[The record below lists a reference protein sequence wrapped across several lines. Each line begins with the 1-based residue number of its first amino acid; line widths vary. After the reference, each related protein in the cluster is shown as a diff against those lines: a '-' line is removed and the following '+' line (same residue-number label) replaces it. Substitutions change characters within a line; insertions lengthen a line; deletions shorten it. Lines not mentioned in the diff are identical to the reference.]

1 MKKNIIKRL
10 NWVVAIALLLQA
22 QACNDFLD
30 IKSDPTLLS
39 PNSLGNLQGLLDDA
53 VSMNFATNS
62 FAEASADDYFLT
74 SDNFNSLDQ
83 DSRNIYTWSNYL
95 YTFDNDW
102 AKSYNTV
109 YNSNVVLDQLQKI
122 DRSPENQTIWD
133 NIKGSALF
141 FRANSYLYSL
151 WTYCKAYNE
160 KTASSDLG
168 IVIRENS
175 DPTVES
181 FRSSLSEG
189 YQAVINDLRLAVR
202 LLPSQPEHVMRP
214 SKKSAYGVLAR
225 AYLSMRKYE
234 EAFSYADSVL
244 MLHPEVID
252 YNNEQHVASED
263 DFPFQRFNKET
274 VFYSEQLPYATTLSY
289 ALIDSTLYSSYDD
302 DDMRKKAFFKQDT
315 DNYVNFKGSY
325 SSNTNLFSGLTSA
338 EMYLVRAECAARLG
352 NTDDAIR
359 DLEYLLKR
367 RYRSQNFTVNTN
379 WSTNELL
386 TLILSER
393 RKELV
398 MRGLRWMDVKR
409 LNVEGFGIVLRRKID
424 RELKVLQPNDPMY
437 ALPIPNDIVLISG
450 IQQNPY

>member
-1 MKKNIIKRL
+1 MKKNTIKRL
-10 NWVVAIALLLQA
+10 VWVVGIALLLQA
-22 QACNDFLD
+22 QACSDFLD

-39 PNSLGNLQGLLDDA
+39 PNSLENLQGLLDDA

-95 YTFDNDW
+95 YSFDNDW
-102 AKSYNTV
+102 AKSYNVV
-109 YNSNVVLDQLQKI
+109 YNSNVVLDHLQKI
-122 DRSPENQTIWD
+122 ERSTENQSIWD

-141 FRANSYLYSL
+141 FRANSYLYTL
-151 WTYCKAYNE
+151 WTYCKAYDE
-160 KTASSDLG
+160 KTATSDLG
-168 IVIRENS
+168 IVLRENS
-175 DPTVES
+175 DPTIES
-181 FRSSLSEG
+181 YRSSLNEG
-189 YQAVINDLRLAVR
+189 YDVVINDLKKAIR
-202 LLPSQPEHVMRP
+202 LLPTNSEHVMRP

-225 AYLSMRKYE
+225 VFLSMRKYE
-234 EAFSYADSVL
+234 EAFTYADSVL
-244 MLHPEVID
+244 MLHPEVLD

-263 DFPFQRFNKET
+263 DFPFQRFNQET
-274 VFYSEQLPYATTLSY
+274 IFYSEQLPYATTLYY
-289 ALIDSTLYSSYDD
+289 ALIDTTLYASYDD
-302 DDMRKKAFFKQDT
+302 DDIRKKAFFRQDAE
-315 DNYVNFKGSY
+315 NYVNFKGSY
-325 SSNTNLFSGLTSA
+325 ANNTNLFSGLTSA

-352 NTDDAIR
+352 KTGDAIR

-367 RYRSQNFTVNTN
+367 RYSSQNFSVNAN
-379 WSTNELL
+379 LSTNELV

-398 MRGLRWMDVKR
+398 MRGLRWIDIKR
-409 LNVEGFGIVLRRKID
+409 LNVEGFEIVLKRKID
-424 RELKVLQPNDPMY
+424 GETDELHPNDAMY